1 MVVVDRSGAE
11 VARLPEEPGHWVQS
25 ASFSPDSRL
34 LATTIVGE
42 RVDPTD
48 ASVRIW
54 DWERGEVVS
63 TIDTFADGVV
73 FDPTGT
79 RIATFHTV
87 QGTANVWDARTGDHL
102 LTLAPPAAV
111 GEITFSPDG
120 TLMATGLSDGTVR
133 LLDAETGV
141 QQLVLQGDES
151 PVGTLVFSPDGSKLA
166 SVGDDGIAHVW
177 ALDLDDLIAIAT
189 DRLTRSLSDDECR
202 QYLHVERCP
211 QP

>member
-1 MVVVDRSGAE
+1 M
-11 VARLPEEPGHWVQS
+11 
-25 ASFSPDSRL
+25 
-34 LATTIVGE
+34 
-42 RVDPTD
+42 
-48 ASVRIW
+48 RIW

-79 RIATFHTV
+79 RIATFHTE

-166 SVGDDGIAHVW
+166 SVGDDGIARVW